1 MEHEGTFLDTVF
13 KLGLREI
20 GINIIFTI
28 IGHVGGALIDRR
40 SADHARNP
48 RDQGGGSLVRSQAVL
63 DAHNTFIIG
72 QLAEKNHLKLLAHII
87 THPLCKGR
95 KQGGDGGLALGAT
108 HSVEGVRFRLI
119 KIGLIVGIG
128 HGAIGAARQGQ
139 GSGQRK
145 GSAGLPIHIGIGL
158 QIGDSGHTFLKINL
172 NGSQEGCHIEQ
183 RLLFCG
189 VFIRRDNGTKII
201 TTGAG
206 VFGRCV
212 GVSRLHAAGAKAEEM
227 NGFGVKEDFTHRLQ
241 FIRRVRI
248 AENFLTV
255 LDKVSLFHRENL
267 AFRPPIHSKGDGDNA
282 TVRKGGACLRHRNE
296 VDICTGQNLV
306 LHQEGAAAKGH
317 ISSPYLS

>member
-48 RDQGGGSLVRSQAVL
+48 RDQGGGSLVGSQAVL
-63 DAHNTFIIG
+63 DAHNAFIIG

-87 THPLCKGR
+87 THPLCEGR

-128 HGAIGAARQGQ
+128 HGAVGAARQGQ

-145 GSAGLPIHIGIGL
+145 GSAGLPI
-158 QIGDSGHTFLKINL
+158 Q
-172 NGSQEGCHIEQ
+172 
-183 RLLFCG
+183 
-189 VFIRRDNGTKII
+189 
-201 TTGAG
+201 
-206 VFGRCV
+206 
-212 GVSRLHAAGAKAEEM
+212 
-227 NGFGVKEDFTHRLQ
+227 HRHWPSD
-241 FIRRVRI
+241 R
-248 AENFLTV
+248 
-255 LDKVSLFHRENL
+255 
-267 AFRPPIHSKGDGDNA
+267 
-282 TVRKGGACLRHRNE
+282 
-296 VDICTGQNLV
+296 
-306 LHQEGAAAKGH
+306 
-317 ISSPYLS
+317 